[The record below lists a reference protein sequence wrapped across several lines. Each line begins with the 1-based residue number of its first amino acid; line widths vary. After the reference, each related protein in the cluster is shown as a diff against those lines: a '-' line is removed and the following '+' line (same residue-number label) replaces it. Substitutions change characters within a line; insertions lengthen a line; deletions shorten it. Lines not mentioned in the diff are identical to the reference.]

1 MAHPSEPERFRAI
14 GHVLLASAALAL
26 AVTGAPALAEYP
38 VTTMATVI
46 DRAQIEDMLYAYYAG
61 IDRADVDF
69 ASYYVSDGVLDVNGQ
84 VAHGPAEIKD
94 LYKRTYQSE
103 PTPAGAAYHVLIS
116 NPRIAVHGNAAMA
129 DLIWTIIDCDSP
141 KAKPRLSEE
150 GREHDVLVKRGG
162 RWYLK
167 SRVVTS
173 DAGLAGIFVKSYI
186 KR

>member
-1 MAHPSEPERFRAI
+1 MPHPSALSRI
-14 GHVLLASAALAL
+14 GAFGHALLASAALAL
-26 AVTGAPALAEYP
+26 AIRGAPALAEYP

-84 VAHGPAEIKD
+84 VARGSEQIKD
-94 LYKRTYQSE
+94 LYRRTYQSE
-103 PTPAGAAYHVLIS
+103 PTPSGATYHVLIS
-116 NPRIAVHGNAAMA
+116 NPRIVVHGTAATA

-150 GREHDVLVKRGG
+150 GREHDQLVKRGG

>member
-1 MAHPSEPERFRAI
+1 MPHPSALSRI
-14 GHVLLASAALAL
+14 GAFGHALLASAALAL
-26 AVTGAPALAEYP
+26 AISGAPALAEYP

-46 DRAQIEDMLYAYYAG
+46 DRAQIEDMLYAY
-61 IDRADVDF
+61 V
-69 ASYYVSDGVLDVNGQ
+69 
-84 VAHGPAEIKD
+84 H
-94 LYKRTYQSE
+94 
-103 PTPAGAAYHVLIS
+103 GAA
-116 NPRIAVHGNAAMA
+116 ATA

-150 GREHDVLVKRGG
+150 GREHDQLVKRGE

-173 DAGLAGIFVKSYI
+173 DAGLAGIFVESYI